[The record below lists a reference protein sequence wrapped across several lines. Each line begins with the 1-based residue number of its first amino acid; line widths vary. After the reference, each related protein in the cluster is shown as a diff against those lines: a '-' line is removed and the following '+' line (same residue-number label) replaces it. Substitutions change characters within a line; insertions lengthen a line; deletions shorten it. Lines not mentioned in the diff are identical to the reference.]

1 MPGRPLVHVVK
12 SHIGGIAYLGKVQG
26 DQGTSGME
34 ERVMLGDEVRVEGG
48 GRYLREVFTL
58 LGDRHASIRR
68 TDDEERDRRGAG
80 RRRRGGPWERTVQVG
95 EEARLGD
102 GSYRVAGLYKLLVYR
117 RNHQTLLLQISGR
130 IEASGASER

>member
-1 MPGRPLVHVVK
+1 M
-12 SHIGGIAYLGKVQG
+12 
-26 DQGTSGME
+26 TSETAAG
-34 ERVMLGDEVRVEGG
+34 LEGG
-48 GRYLREVFTL
+48 AE
-58 LGDRHASIRR
+58 
-68 TDDEERDRRGAG
+68 
-80 RRRRGGPWERTVQVG
+80 GGPWERTVQVG